1 MKDNC
6 KKHSLPLRA
15 LYICRSC
22 RDVAQ
27 RRRIIVTPK
36 AAEDGFTLVEL
47 LIVIAV
53 IALLLAILLPA
64 LGKAK
69 STAKRVKCAGNLKQI
84 DLAMHLYLAGNNDT
98 YPCAED
104 PVSTKPPYWL
114 WMGRGWRS
122 YIKPY
127 LGGNIDVNN
136 PSVLLCPGDRTEA
149 AKYQLTSYA
158 YSMAFYHSPEQIDDM
173 NNVENTYIHTNE
185 SPSSVP
191 QRSCDVA
198 NPAGKILIG
207 EWLSN
212 HSPVEKDYGWWCW
225 EGRRNY
231 LFADGHV
238 LYLKARQIR
247 EARDRYPDANLTF
260 KGIKGIDWPN

>member
-1 MKDNC
+1 M
-6 KKHSLPLRA
+6 
-15 LYICRSC
+15 
-22 RDVAQ
+22 
-27 RRRIIVTPK
+27 
-36 AAEDGFTLVEL
+36 EL

-69 STAKRVKCAGNLKQI
+69 SMAKRVKCAGNLKQI

-104 PVSTKPPYWL
+104 PVSKIVSDDPNIVLWL
-114 WMGRGWRS
+114 WMGRGWRW

-173 NNVENTYIHTNE
+173 NRIEDTWKHK
-185 SPSSVP
+185 SPPSVP

-212 HSPVEKDYGWWCW
+212 HMRIEEDYGWWCW

-238 LYLKARQIR
+238 LYLKAKQIR

>member
-1 MKDNC
+1 MKNNH
-6 KKHSLPLRA
+6 KKYSLHIYRL
-15 LYICRSC
+15 IT
-22 RDVAQ
+22 
-27 RRRIIVTPK
+27 TPK
-36 AAEDGFTLVEL
+36 TARPAFSLVEL

-64 LGKAK
+64 LGKAR
-69 STAKRVKCAGNLKQI
+69 STAMRVKCSGNLKQI
-84 DLAMHLYLAGNNDT
+84 DLAMHLYLAANNQT
-98 YPCAED
+98 YPCAQD
-104 PVSTKPPYWL
+104 PLPEGYWL

-136 PSVLLCPGDRTEA
+136 PSVLLCPADRTDA

-158 YSMAFYHSPEQIDDM
+158 YSMAFYHSPEQIDDIKDPCD
-173 NNVENTYIHTNE
+173 TYTHTDE
-185 SPSSVP
+185 SPPSVP

-198 NPAGKILIG
+198 NPSGKILIG

-212 HSPVEKDYGWWCW
+212 HMRIEEDYGWWCW
-225 EGRRNY
+225 DGRRNY

-238 LYLKARQIR
+238 LYLKAKEIRQ
-247 EARDRYPDANLTF
+247 ARDGYPDANLTF
-260 KGIKGIDWPN
+260 KGIKGIDWPK